1 MVPRILQ
8 DKMMIGEWSGSSM
21 SVISHSNMYAMSMWT
36 YHENSGTFLWQ
47 KLQGISINYFDKNSG
62 KRHACLPH
70 TRPLSKWVKCEPH
83 DVEALND
90 LVRWTHGGVKTVTVF
105 FRNPFI
111 IPVHHYQIGQQLW
124 WEQDIASIPRE
135 FFAIL
140 LSHDD
145 FFYWRWCR
153 AKQWFMYLR
162 LAAES
167 MPSCPKEMGARRNA
181 P

>member
-1 MVPRILQ
+1 
-8 DKMMIGEWSGSSM
+8 
-21 SVISHSNMYAMSMWT
+21 MYAMSMWT
-36 YHENSGTFLWQ
+36 YHGNSGTFLW
-47 KLQGISINYFDKNSG
+47 KNLQGISINYFDKNSG

-83 DVEALND
+83 DVDALND
-90 LVRWTHGGVKTVTVF
+90 LVRWTHGGLKTVTAF
-105 FRNPFI
+105 FRSPFI

-145 FFYWRWCR
+145 FFYQE
-153 AKQWFMYLR
+153 ALTMMQSEAVMHVPMPDYSSPVYLSMYSSTMSKVGPGCML
-162 LAAES
+162 S
-167 MPSCPKEMGARRNA
+167 
-181 P
+181 